1 LERSFHQISAS
12 VEQVAGGRPRQLPKT
27 SSNKPAGSSVPNN
40 YYEKRADG
48 LLLKLHVQPGA
59 AKTGLAGEHDGRLKI
74 RVSAAAVDG
83 AANECLCRFLSHF
96 FKVSKS
102 SVSIVHGAKSRRKNL
117 LVTGDANLLA
127 RPIDELFSAGRET

>member
-1 LERSFHQISAS
+1 LAS
-12 VEQVAGGRPRQLPKT
+12 VKPVAGEQPGIWRRQAVA
-27 SSNKPAGSSVPNN
+27 KPVGSSVPNS

-48 LLLKLHVQPGA
+48 LWLKLHVQPGA

-74 RVSAAAVDG
+74 RLSAAAVDG
-83 AANECLCRFLSHF
+83 AANDCLCRFISDF

-117 LVTGDANLLA
+117 LVAGDPNLLA
-127 RPIDELFSAGRET
+127 RRIDELFSAGRET